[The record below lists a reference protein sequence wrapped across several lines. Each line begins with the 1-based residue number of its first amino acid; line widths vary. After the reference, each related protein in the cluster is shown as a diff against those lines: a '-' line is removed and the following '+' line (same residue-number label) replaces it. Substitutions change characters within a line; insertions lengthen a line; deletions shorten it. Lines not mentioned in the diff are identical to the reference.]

1 MLISIVK
8 RKVLRQKRVDPV
20 PRPPQP
26 EGVSPRGGE
35 AWLTGH
41 HCPGR
46 LPGLLTWPAKET
58 GSCHPRRGH
67 LTGPSHDIA
76 GGRWVLGVRPG
87 AGWAPVGAAWS
98 KRRDTRTNRPCGQS
112 CCNSGAQSA
121 PELRRGLSG
130 SVYRRVKS
138 GSRHPGRTEASGE
151 CGGHASEP
159 RRVRQGRGQAGESRP
174 GLETGSLWVQLLE
187 RGLFWGRVPE

>member
-1 MLISIVK
+1 MTL
-8 RKVLRQKRVDPV
+8 
-20 PRPPQP
+20 
-26 EGVSPRGGE
+26 
-35 AWLTGH
+35 
-41 HCPGR
+41 
-46 LPGLLTWPAKET
+46 
-58 GSCHPRRGH
+58 
-67 LTGPSHDIA
+67 A
-76 GGRWVLGVRPG
+76 GGRWVLSVRPG

-112 CCNSGAQSA
+112 CCKSGAQSA

-174 GLETGSLWVQLLE
+174 GEPAELRSSATHPQARDLLRAAYPEKRIQCSICLHENQNQCRSINSSDTCESQLNHLC
-187 RGLFWGRVPE
+187 